1 MHYRI
6 HNKESQELR
15 EDHPGCLL
23 ILDLIASKGG
33 EAMIFS
39 AKEAGL
45 SRHDFG
51 EALRHLKSQGMV
63 ATRIEGLALIATL
76 AEQSIVEIPV
86 APEEVPTASKFAAQ
100 AQEVYALYP
109 LKKGKHNAIRYIS
122 RDLKDGIVGFE
133 DLKAKVRSF
142 ASLFAEGGEDTEY
155 CKHAS
160 TYFNQRCWDDEDNSE
175 PSAPPKAGEVGY
187 VPNLKGYSN
196 KEGY

>member
-6 HNKESQELR
+6 HNQESQELR
-15 EDHPGCLL
+15 ENYPDCLL

-45 SRHDFG
+45 SRDDFG

-63 ATRIEGLALIATL
+63 STRSEGLALIATL
-76 AEQSIVEIPV
+76 AEQSIVEIPP
-86 APEEVPTASKFAAQ
+86 APEEVPTASKFTAQ
-100 AQEVYALYP
+100 AQEVYSLYP
-109 LKKGKHNAIRYIS
+109 LKKGKLNAIRYIA
-122 RDLKDGIVGFE
+122 RDLKDGIIGFE
-133 DLKAKVRSF
+133 DLKARVRSF
-142 ASLFAEGGEDTEY
+142 AALFAEGVEEIAY

-187 VPNLKGYSN
+187 TPNLKGYSN